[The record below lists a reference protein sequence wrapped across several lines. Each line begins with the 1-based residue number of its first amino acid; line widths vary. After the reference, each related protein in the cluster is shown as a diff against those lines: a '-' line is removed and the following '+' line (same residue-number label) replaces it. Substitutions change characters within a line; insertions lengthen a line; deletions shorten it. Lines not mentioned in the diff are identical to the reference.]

1 MSIRKGVAWLIP
13 VLLGAVSLMA
23 IVLLVWKMRFLG
35 ANWDGI
41 VEVSRQK
48 RIFTS
53 VLYSLGVSAITT
65 LLSIGLGIL
74 IVRQVLLNPKVMRS
88 VARLNTSFYYPHFV
102 VALYVYLVF
111 AFIYPYIGEYYKI
124 YGTLEILITY
134 LLKEVPFVVFYLMT
148 TYRKIDFAEVELVRL
163 SGGGTWRV
171 FANVEFPKIAPQMA
185 ELMIILLAF
194 IWTAYE
200 IPSLVGNSFPAFLG
214 VVFYQGYYATDVS
227 VQVAT
232 MFWMVVVSVFLLLLA
247 FVLFA
252 SVQRYRGFLRK
263 GSGQL

>member
-53 VLYSLGVSAITT
+53 VLYSLGVSVIATV
-65 LLSIGLGIL
+65 LSIGLGVL
-74 IVRQVLLNPKVMRS
+74 IVRQILLKPKVMRS

-124 YGTLEILITY
+124 YGTLEILIAY

-171 FANVEFPKIAPQMA
+171 FATVEFPKIAPQMA
-185 ELMIILLAF
+185 ELIIILLAF